1 MKTKKSDEN
10 YLVEFTNADRAILE
24 SYKNTLDGLAEYYG
38 KSYEIVL
45 HSLEKNNNAVV
56 KIINGFHTGRKVG
69 SPITD
74 LAIDMLSHIQND
86 CNHKTYECY
95 FSTNNQGE
103 PLKSTTIAIFGTENK
118 IIGLLCINF
127 YMSTPFS
134 EVINGFISK
143 DNIKKEHFL
152 EISSDEIKNEVK
164 KASLS
169 IKNNKTIAAS
179 LINKNIIILLHEK
192 GIFKMKNAVEI
203 VAKELD
209 ISKNTVYMHLRNIE
223 NLNK

>member
-1 MKTKKSDEN
+1 
-10 YLVEFTNADRAILE
+10 
-24 SYKNTLDGLAEYYG
+24 
-38 KSYEIVL
+38 
-45 HSLEKNNNAVV
+45 
-56 KIINGFHTGRKVG
+56 
-69 SPITD
+69 
-74 LAIDMLSHIQND
+74 
-86 CNHKTYECY
+86 
-95 FSTNNQGE
+95 
-103 PLKSTTIAIFGTENK
+103 
-118 IIGLLCINF
+118 
-127 YMSTPFS
+127 MSTPFS

>member
-164 KASLS
+164 
-169 IKNNKTIAAS
+169 
-179 LINKNIIILLHEK
+179 
-192 GIFKMKNAVEI
+192 
-203 VAKELD
+203 
-209 ISKNTVYMHLRNIE
+209 
-223 NLNK
+223 